1 MADRY
6 AVMGNPI
13 AHSLSPQIHAQF
25 AQQTQQDLSYEA
37 ILAPEDGFAQ
47 AVNEFREAGGRGLNV
62 TVPFKQEAWS
72 LASELSE
79 RAQRAGAVNT
89 LSLGEAGSI
98 QGDNTDGV
106 GLLRDLTVNHGVSLK
121 DKKILIL
128 GAGGAVRGVLVPLLK
143 ENPAEIRIAN
153 RTRERALELARDFG
167 DLGSVI
173 GCGFDELD
181 SYQPDIVIN
190 GTAAGLKGEVPP
202 VPEAL
207 FESEPVA
214 YDMMY
219 GKDAP
224 TAFEA
229 WAEACGASLSVD
241 GLGMLVEQAAESFFI
256 WRGVRPDT
264 QPVIESLR

>member
-13 AHSLSPQIHAQF
+13 AHSLSPQIHTQF
-25 AQQTQQDLSYEA
+25 AQQTGQDIAYEA
-37 ILAPEDGFAQ
+37 LLVAEDGFAQ
-47 AVNEFREAGGRGLNV
+47 AVTDFKQAGGKGLNV
-62 TVPFKQEAWS
+62 TVPFKQEAWA
-72 LASELSE
+72 LADELSE

-89 LSLGEAGSI
+89 LSLDGEQI
-98 QGDNTDGV
+98 IGDNTDGV
-106 GLLRDLTVNHGVSLK
+106 GLLRDLTVNHGVTLK

-143 ENPAEIRIAN
+143 EGPTEIRIAN
-153 RTRERALELARDFG
+153 RTKSRALELADDFG
-167 DLGSVI
+167 DLGTVI

-181 SYQPDIVIN
+181 GYEPEIVIN

-219 GKDAP
+219 GKDTP

-264 QPVIESLR
+264 RPVIESMR

>member
-25 AQQTQQDLSYEA
+25 AKQTGQDIAYEA
-37 ILAPEDGFAQ
+37 LLATEDGFAQ
-47 AVNEFREAGGRGLNV
+47 AVADFKQAGGKGLNV

-72 LASELSE
+72 LADELSE

-89 LSLGEAGSI
+89 LSLDGEQI
-98 QGDNTDGV
+98 IGDNTDGV
-106 GLLRDLTVNHGVSLK
+106 GLLRDLIVNHDVTLK

-143 ENPAEIRIAN
+143 EGPIEIRIAN
-153 RTRERALELARDFG
+153 RTKSRALELADDFG
-167 DLGSVI
+167 DLGTVT

-181 SYQPDIVIN
+181 GYEPDIVIN

-256 WRGVRPDT
+256 WRDVRPDT
-264 QPVIESLR
+264 RPVIESMR

>member
-37 ILAPEDGFAQ
+37 ILAPEDGFVASVKQ
-47 AVNEFREAGGRGLNV
+47 FEEAGGKGLNV

-72 LASELSE
+72 LSDELSE
-79 RAQRAGAVNT
+79 RARRAGAVNT
-89 LSLGEAGSI
+89 LSLVDGLI
-98 QGDNTDGV
+98 LGDNTDGV
-106 GLLRDLTVNHGVSLK
+106 GLLRDLTINHKVELR
-121 DKKILIL
+121 DKKVLIL
-128 GAGGAVRGVLVPLLK
+128 GAGGAVRGVLVPLLR
-143 ENPAEIRIAN
+143 ESPAEIRIAN
-153 RTRERALELARDFG
+153 RTREKALELAQDFG
-167 DLGSVI
+167 DLGTVI

-181 SYQPDIVIN
+181 GYAPDIIIN

-219 GKDAP
+219 GKDKP

-264 QPVIESLR
+264 AAVIAALR